1 MKYAYF
7 DPINGMVI
15 AWLDTDLYDHVLPD
29 DKNLYICS
37 DKEWENKDAHP
48 WKVEDGKLVEYTPP
62 EAPKIDESKFLAA
75 SVRAQRDMLLDRVYD
90 RGVSMIKRA
99 LRMETE
105 EKTISSL
112 NEKLAELDK
121 YAKDLQNIPEQKGF
135 PQDVKWPTQPEAE
148 L

>member
-1 MKYAYF
+1 MRYAYF
-7 DPINGMVI
+7 DTINGMVI
-15 AWLDTDLYDHVLPD
+15 SWLDTDLYNHVLPD
-29 DKNLYICS
+29 EKNLYICS
-37 DKEWENKDAHP
+37 DEEWDDKDAHP

-90 RGVSMIKRA
+90 RGVSMVKRA

-105 EKTISSL
+105 DKIITSL

-121 YAKDLQNIPEQKGF
+121 YANYLQNIPEQKGF

>member
-7 DPINGMVI
+7 DTINGMVI

-105 EKTISSL
+105 DKIITSL

-121 YAKDLQNIPEQKGF
+121 YANDLQNIPEQQGF

>member
-90 RGVSMIKRA
+90 RGVSMVNRA
-99 LRMETE
+99 LRIETE
-105 EKTISSL
+105 EKTIASL

-121 YAKDLQNIPEQKGF
+121 YANDLQNIPEQKGF

>member
-1 MKYAYF
+1 MRYAYF
-7 DPINGMVI
+7 DTINGMVI
-15 AWLDTDLYDHVLPD
+15 AWLDTDLYDHVLPEE
-29 DKNLYICS
+29 KNLYICS
-37 DKEWENKDAHP
+37 DEEWDNKDAHP

-105 EKTISSL
+105 DKIITSL

-135 PQDVKWPTQPEAE
+135 PQDVIWPTQPEAE

>member
-1 MKYAYF
+1 MDNYAI
-7 DPINGMVI
+7 INELTGKVVNTVVLGKDSEWLPPDGCI
-15 AWLDTDLYDHVLPD
+15 AVQSNIASIGWSYIHGEFMAPEITKEYNPVL
-29 DKNLYICS
+29 
-37 DKEWENKDAHP
+37 
-48 WKVEDGKLVEYTPP
+48 
-62 EAPKIDESKFLAA
+62 LAA
-75 SVRAQRDMLLDRVYD
+75 SVRAQRDMLLERVYD
-90 RGVSMIKRA
+90 RGVSMVKRA

-121 YAKDLQNIPEQKGF
+121 YAKDLQNIPEQNGF

>member
-90 RGVSMIKRA
+90 RGGSMVKRA
-99 LRMETE
+99 LRIETE
-105 EKTISSL
+105 EKTIASL

-121 YAKDLQNIPEQKGF
+121 YANDLQNIPEQKGF